1 MLKCIPMWL
10 LEELQNFAFPSGIE
24 SASPS
29 AAFKELE
36 AALKQRKEL
45 DDGLN
50 GAIIAA
56 IAGAASCAWPP
67 KLLQRTLDLLFDGV
81 EGR

>member
-1 MLKCIPMWL
+1 MWL
-10 LEELQNFAFPSGIE
+10 LEELQNFVFPSGVK
-24 SASPS
+24 SASAS
-29 AAFKELE
+29 AAFEELE
-36 AALKQRKEL
+36 AALKQRKKL

-56 IAGAASCAWPP
+56 LAGAASCAWPP
-67 KLLQRTLDLLFDGV
+67 KLLQRTLDLLFKGV